1 MKHRIRQI
9 DLQGFRGF
17 GASLQSFT
25 LPESVVALW
34 GGNSQGKT
42 SLAEAIEFLLTG
54 HIARRELL
62 ASAKDEF
69 SRALRN
75 AHIPDSVAVF
85 VEAHFV
91 CPDGVCRRLRRTLT
105 TDYDGS
111 TDCVSKLEID
121 GAGCSESDVEARLGL
136 RLLHPPLRA
145 PVLAQHTLSYVFT
158 ASPTERAAYF
168 RAVLDTQDLE
178 DFRASVSM
186 LPAELPAPSCAGIKH
201 LSALGNIAELA
212 TVLKAIRNAKTKQTI
227 ERALA
232 TAIQTILDS
241 IGVTAKASFIER
253 IEQLDAE
260 LTGRRAQAFPIEL
273 FSRKPLAPWTDPI
286 GGLADAL
293 TIYRREK
300 AAISSE
306 SQRLVA
312 LFESAL
318 AIPTIH
324 ACSEPTDCPLCG
336 TASTLTPERVA
347 FLKEQLTANEAY
359 QAAEKAALEA
369 LRATNA
375 QLLTLSTAALA
386 ALPRF
391 TTVTAADRRT
401 RGFTVRRAEA
411 LSGHAEGSRRWA
423 AASRA
428 LWRTTKRYCDHIAAL
443 RVGIEAA
450 INGIAAWDTDTDLLN
465 GVADAADRFA
475 QLETATASYT
485 AAVDTISGA
494 IMAAVDQSV
503 QTTGWEELIALARD
517 PAAALQALN
526 KLREHQQTVKALEK
540 ALREIDVAIG
550 KVADEKFSDLSV
562 QVLAW
567 WERLR
572 PGEPTFFSGVQRRG
586 TKTRRTVDVKVA
598 LSAKEDRSDIKLR
611 DAVAVFSQSQLHCLG
626 LSLFLARAIDGGAG
640 FVVLDDPVLTSD
652 DDFRPNF
659 ASSVIEALLDAGVQV
674 VVITQD
680 HKSWKDIGHRWE
692 HRGAAQFQIVRENPV
707 AGSEIRGQG
716 DALATMLAQA
726 RPFINSQDS
735 EQRKEGATRLRRIIE
750 RFCKELIVK
759 SRHANGDAMASITDY
774 DGKAYGDFSA
784 QALALLT
791 LDPSH
796 RGKLNAA
803 YGYVT
808 PGPHDDTPP
817 STAQLKVAAGD
828 LNRLKK
834 DYLP

>member
-1 MKHRIRQI
+1 MKHRIQRI

-17 GASLQSFT
+17 GASPQSFT
-25 LPESVVALW
+25 LPASVVALW

-75 AHIPDSVAVF
+75 AHIPDTVAVF
-85 VEAHFV
+85 VEAHLV

-105 TDYDGS
+105 ADYDGS
-111 TDCVSKLEID
+111 TSCVSTLEID
-121 GAGCSESDVEARLGL
+121 GASCTESDIETRLGL
-136 RLLHPPLRA
+136 RLLLPPLRA
-145 PVLAQHTLSYVFT
+145 PILAQHTLGYVFT
-158 ASPTERAAYF
+158 ASPTDRAAYF

-178 DFRASVSM
+178 DFRAAVAM
-186 LPAELPAPSCAGIKH
+186 LPAEVSAPSSAEINN
-201 LSALGNIAELA
+201 LSALENIAGLTA
-212 TVLKAIRNAKTKQTI
+212 GLKTIRNAKTKPAT

-232 TAIQTILDS
+232 GALQAILTAI
-241 IGVTAKASFIER
+241 GVSAKASLSECID
-253 IEQLDAE
+253 QLESE
-260 LTGRRAQAFPIEL
+260 LSARRAQAFPIDL
-273 FSRKPLAPWTDPI
+273 FGRKPLAPWTNPTANI
-286 GGLADAL
+286 PDAL
-293 TIYRREK
+293 TAFHREK
-300 AAISSE
+300 AATSSE
-306 SQRLVA
+306 TQRLVA

-318 AIPTIH
+318 SIPAIHT
-324 ACSEPTDCPLCG
+324 CSEPMDCPLCG
-336 TASTLTPERVA
+336 AASALTPERVN
-347 FLKEQLTANEAY
+347 FLREQVNANEAY
-359 QAAEKAALEA
+359 QAAEKAALAA
-369 LRATNA
+369 LRATDA
-375 QLLTLSTAALA
+375 ALSASSTAALA

-391 TTVTAADRRT
+391 MTITAAERRR
-401 RGFTVRRAEA
+401 RGFTVKRVEA
-411 LSGHAEGSRRWA
+411 LSNDAEGTPRWA

-428 LWRTTKRYCDHIAAL
+428 FWRTAKRYSDRIAAL
-443 RVGIEAA
+443 RITIEVAVKNIATWDDGAELLRGLEEAA
-450 INGIAAWDTDTDLLN
+450 NHFL
-465 GVADAADRFA
+465 
-475 QLETATASYT
+475 QLETAAAAYT
-485 AAVDTISGA
+485 AAIDAISGGVKS
-494 IMAAVDQSV
+494 AVDQSSH
-503 QTTGWEELIALARD
+503 TSGWEELIALARD
-517 PAAALQALN
+517 PTGTLQALDA
-526 KLREHQQTVKALEK
+526 LRQHHQTVKALER
-540 ALREIDVAIG
+540 ALREIDAASG
-550 KVADEKFSDLSV
+550 KVADEKFTDLSAD
-562 QVLAW
+562 VLAW

-586 TKTRRTVDVKVA
+586 AKTRRTVDVKVA
-598 LSAKEDRSDIKLR
+598 LSAKEDRSDVKLR

-659 ASSVIEALLDAGVQV
+659 ASSVIEALLDAGLQV
-674 VVITQD
+674 IVITQD

-692 HRGAAQFQIVRENPV
+692 HRGATQFQIVRENPV
-707 AGSEIRGQG
+707 AGSEIRDQG

-726 RPFINSQDS
+726 RTFINSQDS
-735 EQRKEGATRLRRIIE
+735 DQRKEGATRLRRIIE

-791 LDPSH
+791 QDPSH
-796 RGKLNAA
+796 KGKLNAA

-834 DYLP
+834 DYLQ

>member
-1 MKHRIRQI
+1 MKHRIQRI

-17 GASLQSFT
+17 GASPQSFM
-25 LPESVVALW
+25 LPDSVVALW

-42 SLAEAIEFLLTG
+42 SLAEAVEFLLTG
-54 HIARRELL
+54 HIMRRELL

-69 SRALRN
+69 SHALRN

-85 VEAHFV
+85 VEAHFL

-105 TDYDGS
+105 TDYEGS
-111 TDCVSKLEID
+111 AACVSKLEID
-121 GAGCSESDVEARLGL
+121 DAVCSETDVEARLGL

-145 PVLAQHTLSYVFT
+145 PVLAQHTLGYVFT
-158 ASPTERAAYF
+158 ASPTDRAAFF
-168 RAVLDTQDLE
+168 RAVLDTQDLD
-178 DFRASVSM
+178 DFRTSVSM
-186 LPAELPAPSCAGIKH
+186 LPAELPAPSSAEIKN
-201 LSALGNIAELA
+201 LSALESIAELA
-212 TVLKAIRNAKTKQTI
+212 TALKTVRNAKTKQTS
-227 ERALA
+227 ERTLA
-232 TAIQTILDS
+232 TALETVLAS
-241 IGVTAKASFIER
+241 ISVTAKASLSER

-260 LTGRRAQAFPIEL
+260 LAVRRAQAFPIEL
-273 FSRKPLAPWTDPI
+273 FARKPLAPWTDPI
-286 GGLADAL
+286 GDLSDAL

-300 AAISSE
+300 AATSSE
-306 SQRLVA
+306 IQRLVA

-318 AIPTIH
+318 AIPAIH
-324 ACSEPTDCPLCG
+324 ACSDPTDCPLCG
-336 TASTLTPERVA
+336 TTSTLTPERVA
-347 FLKEQLTANEAY
+347 FLQEQLTANEAY

-369 LRATNA
+369 LRATDA
-375 QLLTLSTAALA
+375 RLSTLSTAALA

-391 TTVTAADRRT
+391 TTVTAAERRK
-401 RGFTVRRAEA
+401 RRFTVKRVEA
-411 LSGHAEGSRRWA
+411 LSGDAEGSRRWA

-428 LWRTTKRYCDHIAAL
+428 LWRTTERYCDHIAAL

-450 INGIAAWDTDTDLLN
+450 VKDIAAWDTDALLLD
-465 GVADAADRFA
+465 GAADAADIFP

-485 AAVDTISGA
+485 AAIDAISSA
-494 IMAAVDQSV
+494 IKAAVDQSV
-503 QTTGWEELIALARD
+503 HTTGWEELIALARD
-517 PAAALQALN
+517 PAGTLRALN
-526 KLREHQQTVKALEK
+526 ELREHQQAVKALEK

-550 KVADEKFSDLSV
+550 KVADEKFGDLSA
-562 QVLAW
+562 QVMAW

-586 TKTRRTVDVKVA
+586 TKTRRTIDVKVA

-674 VVITQD
+674 IVITQD

-750 RFCKELIVK
+750 RFSKELIVK

-784 QALALLT
+784 LALALLT
-791 LDPSH
+791 QDPAH